1 MLRKIIIILQS
12 HYRRRKSKLIYKE
25 RRREYYNVKSSQLE
39 LEKYK
44 NEITPGQIGE
54 A

>member
-1 MLRKIIIILQS
+1 MDKKESLR
-12 HYRRRKSKLIYKE
+12 
-25 RRREYYNVKSSQLE
+25 E
-39 LEKYK
+39 LEKELSKYK